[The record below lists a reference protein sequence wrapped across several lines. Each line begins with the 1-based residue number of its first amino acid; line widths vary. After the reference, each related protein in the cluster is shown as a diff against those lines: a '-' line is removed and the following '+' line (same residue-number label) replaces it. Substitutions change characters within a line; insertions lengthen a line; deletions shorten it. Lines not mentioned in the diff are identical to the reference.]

1 MAVMLF
7 ITCTCVIVFYSID
20 ARKCSCSI
28 IELRDAGN
36 IRVTQSLKERASVYD
51 DDKSDFQDFFEA

>member
-1 MAVMLF
+1 
-7 ITCTCVIVFYSID
+7 VFYSID
-20 ARKCSCSI
+20 ARKCSSSI